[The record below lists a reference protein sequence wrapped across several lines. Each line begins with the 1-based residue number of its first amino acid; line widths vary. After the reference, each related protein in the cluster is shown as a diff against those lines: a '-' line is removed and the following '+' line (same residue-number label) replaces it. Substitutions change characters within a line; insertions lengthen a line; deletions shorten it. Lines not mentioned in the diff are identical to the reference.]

1 MGSSLF
7 IWLLL
12 FSVTLITGHKWNTT
26 CTTRTQRPAWNA
38 LTDEEKIAYVEAE
51 KCLQAK
57 PAQAGT
63 EGAENRWD
71 ELHWSHISQ
80 TSYIHG
86 VGGFLPW
93 HRYFVRVHEYLLQSE
108 CGYEGGQ
115 PYWNETADASD
126 LLSSVVLDPDSGFGG
141 DGNCIT
147 DGPFVDVRLRL
158 NANGATDPYCIYR
171 SLSARDFSSAVQGN
185 VDACMETT
193 SYEDARNCFEGSPH
207 SAGHGGVGGL
217 MVNVALSPGDPIF
230 FLHHAYIDKIWW
242 EWQELD
248 IEARLIDMSGTNQ
261 PRSGGSPGGPPGLKL
276 RADTFDYG
284 DPGNET
290 TLSHIL
296 GMVNIVPDAII
307 AEVMDL
313 RGDLICAEYLD

>member
-1 MGSSLF
+1 
-7 IWLLL
+7 
-12 FSVTLITGHKWNTT
+12 
-26 CTTRTQRPAWNA
+26 
-38 LTDEEKIAYVEAE
+38 
-51 KCLQAK
+51 
-57 PAQAGT
+57 
-63 EGAENRWD
+63 
-71 ELHWSHISQ
+71 
-80 TSYIHG
+80 
-86 VGGFLPW
+86 
-93 HRYFVRVHEYLLQSE
+93 
-108 CGYEGGQ
+108 
-115 PYWNETADASD
+115 
-126 LLSSVVLDPDSGFGG
+126 
-141 DGNCIT
+141 
-147 DGPFVDVRLRL
+147 
-158 NANGATDPYCIYR
+158 
-171 SLSARDFSSAVQGN
+171 
-185 VDACMETT
+185 
-193 SYEDARNCFEGSPH
+193 
-207 SAGHGGVGGL
+207 